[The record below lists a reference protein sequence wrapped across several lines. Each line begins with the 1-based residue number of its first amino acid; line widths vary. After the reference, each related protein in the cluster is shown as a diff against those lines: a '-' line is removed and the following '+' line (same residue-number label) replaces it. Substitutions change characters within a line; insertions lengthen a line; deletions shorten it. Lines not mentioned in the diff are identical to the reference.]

1 MVRTSRV
8 HAASSSVYRNT
19 KRFLHADEMFADT
32 MNNGMQQRD
41 PREQF
46 AQQQKKNKKS
56 ATKAKKQLVK
66 TKARLIVKGIQ
77 FDGDSAIIR
86 NQLIHNSLKV
96 NTMSKLKKRNVTYRT
111 SI

>member
-1 MVRTSRV
+1 MVRASRV
-8 HAASSSVYRNT
+8 YAASSSVHRNT

-32 MNNGMQQRD
+32 MNNGMRQRD

-46 AQQQKKNKKS
+46 AQQQNKNKKS
-56 ATKAKKQLVK
+56 STNAKKQLVK

-77 FDGDSAIIR
+77 FDGDTAVIR
-86 NQLIHNSLKV
+86 NQLIQNSVKV
-96 NTMSKLKKRNVTYRT
+96 NTMSKLKKRNITYRT

>member
-1 MVRTSRV
+1 MVRASRV
-8 HAASSSVYRNT
+8 YAASSSVHRNT

-32 MNNGMQQRD
+32 MNNGMRQRD

-46 AQQQKKNKKS
+46 AQQQNKNKKPS
-56 ATKAKKQLVK
+56 TKAKKQLVK

-77 FDGDSAIIR
+77 FDGDTAVIR
-86 NQLIHNSLKV
+86 NQLIQNSVKV
-96 NTMSKLKKRNVTYRT
+96 NTVSKLKKRNITYRT

>member
-1 MVRTSRV
+1 MRASRV
-8 HAASSSVYRNT
+8 YAASSSVHRNT

-32 MNNGMQQRD
+32 MNNGMRQRD

-46 AQQQKKNKKS
+46 AQQQNKNKKS
-56 ATKAKKQLVK
+56 STNAKKQLVK

-77 FDGDSAIIR
+77 FDGDTAVIR
-86 NQLIHNSLKV
+86 NQLIQNSVKV
-96 NTMSKLKKRNVTYRT
+96 NTMSKLKKRNITYRT

>member
-1 MVRTSRV
+1 MVRASRV
-8 HAASSSVYRNT
+8 YAASSSVHRNT

-32 MNNGMQQRD
+32 MNNGMRQRD

-46 AQQQKKNKKS
+46 AQQQNKNKKS
-56 ATKAKKQLVK
+56 STNAKKQLVK

-77 FDGDSAIIR
+77 FDGDTAVIR
-86 NQLIHNSLKV
+86 NQLIQNSVQV
-96 NTMSKLKKRNVTYRT
+96 NTMSKLKKRNITYRT